1 MDEWSRVNEGN
12 VLTAAV
18 SFGGALHLV
27 RAENNSTARRLTWD
41 SYEVPTAATWRDL
54 LNPDELDWRR
64 LGFAR
69 FSSGKPAPAVIAVA
83 PRGKPTMVGP
93 AGPPVTVRR
102 QVAPWL
108 FTRPYRAI
116 SIPYWA
122 MLALTGTPSFAW
134 IFRAI
139 RRSSRRRRGLC
150 GGCGYDLRATNDRC
164 PECGEV
170 VPRRRRE
177 SIGNTEGK

>member
-1 MDEWSRVNEGN
+1 MDEWSRVDQGN

-27 RAENNSTARRLTWD
+27 RAENNSTTRRLTWD
-41 SYEVPTAATWRDL
+41 SYEVPKAATWRDL
-54 LNPDELDWRR
+54 FHPDDLDWRR

-69 FSSGKPAPAVIAVA
+69 FSSGKPVVSPVRVVT
-83 PRGKPTMVGP
+83 RGKPAAMLGAVP
-93 AGPPVTVRR
+93 RR

-122 MLALTGTPSFAW
+122 MVALTGTPSFAW
-134 IFRAI
+134 NFRAI
-139 RRSSRRRRGLC
+139 RRSARRRRGLC
-150 GGCGYDLRATNDRC
+150 GGCGYDLRATNERC
-164 PECGEV
+164 PECGEM

-177 SIGNTEGK
+177 SIGNTEGN

>member
-1 MDEWSRVNEGN
+1 MDEWSRVDEGN

-41 SYEVPTAATWRDL
+41 TYDVPKAATWRDL
-54 LNPDELDWRR
+54 LNPDDLDWRR

-69 FSSGKPAPAVIAVA
+69 FSSGKPRPAAVTLLM
-83 PRGKPTMVGP
+83 RGK
-93 AGPPVTVRR
+93 APVMAAATPRR

-108 FTRPYRAI
+108 FTRPYRGI

-122 MLALTGTPSFAW
+122 PLALTGTPSFAW

-139 RRSSRRRRGLC
+139 RRWSGGGGGVC

-164 PECGEV
+164 PECGE
-170 VPRRRRE
+170 PTRERRK
-177 SIGNTEGK
+177 SPGISEGKQPA